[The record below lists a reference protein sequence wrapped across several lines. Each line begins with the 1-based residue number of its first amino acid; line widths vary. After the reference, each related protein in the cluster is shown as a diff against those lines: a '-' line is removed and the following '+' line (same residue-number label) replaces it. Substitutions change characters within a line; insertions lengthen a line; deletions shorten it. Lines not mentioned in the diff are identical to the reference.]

1 MSSTQALIL
10 SLLGLG
16 LIIFAA
22 VSNHLHGSLNI
33 EAKTVGNGQLGHG
46 RWSTKKE
53 EKETYQEIPYEPER
67 WRKGKQL
74 PTNISAATIVGF
86 IQQPTGICA
95 RIDTSYSHTMIWS
108 TTGGF
113 KTTGVLYPNLEF
125 TCACGLSFLCTD
137 TKGDGFRDYAGI
149 AQKYY
154 GYTPY
159 VIDLRNPTRSHGFNL
174 LHLVNKYMDLYAVNG
189 KLECR
194 ARAERYAKITA
205 KTIVKMENF
214 DGGGQN
220 AFFYDA
226 AEGLIAS
233 TILLVSEFC
242 AEGERHIVSVFKVL
256 QELLQVKGPA
266 QTKEEKEKKI
276 KPKNEFQKLIELL
289 PDEHKAKW
297 LASAALLTSDS
308 SLHSVISTA
317 ISRLLSFIDSELE
330 QILCFDSDV
339 DAEQFCKER
348 VAVFIVFPEED
359 VTKYFLVSLF
369 VSQLYNEC
377 LTIASHGDRNRLER
391 QVKFYLDEFGTMPK
405 FDSAEQMFTAG
416 KSRNILLYPMIQSES
431 QLFQKYGKEGGEII
445 LDCCTN
451 VLIGGFSPLSKGA
464 EEVSRALGNQT
475 VQSGSVSHSSN
486 GMMNTSDSMN
496 FQMIQAPLMT
506 AEQIL
511 HMPEG
516 QWILMKTRR
525 YPMLTTMKRYNEWD
539 IKLDAPFRM
548 QENAARRVKY
558 ASEQELFESVTL
570 NYPKKQNRADLPPEP
585 TEEDESGSRT
595 RRQISDDFLN

>member
-1 MSSTQALIL
+1 MSSMIAFIIAMGGLALIVVA
-10 SLLGLG
+10 
-16 LIIFAA
+16 IISST
-22 VSNHLHGSLNI
+22 VHGSLNI
-33 EAKTVGNGQLGHG
+33 KAKTVGDGQYGFA
-46 RWSTKKE
+46 RWATE
-53 EKETYQEIPYEPER
+53 REIEKTYREIPYEPDK
-67 WRKGKQL
+67 WRQGKHL
-74 PTNISAATIVGF
+74 PTDIPSATVLGF
-86 IQQPTGICA
+86 LPHINGLSG
-95 RIDTSYSHTMIWS
+95 RIDISNSHTLI
-108 TTGGF
+108 
-113 KTTGVLYPNLEF
+113 L
-125 TCACGLSFLCTD
+125 
-137 TKGDGFRDYAGI
+137 GDAFRDYAGI

-154 GYTPY
+154 GYTSY
-159 VIDLRNPTRSHGFNL
+159 VIDLRNPTRSDGFNL
-174 LHLVNKYMDLYAVNG
+174 LHLVNKYMDLYKEDR
-189 KLECR
+189 KLAYK

-205 KTIVKMENF
+205 KIIVRMEGF

-242 AEGERHIVSVFKVL
+242 GNGQRHIVSVFKVL
-256 QELLQVKGPA
+256 RELLQVKDPVPKA
-266 QTKEEKEKKI
+266 EKDKKV
-276 KPKNEFQKLIELL
+276 KPKNEFQKLIDLL

-330 QILCFDSDV
+330 QILCFDSAV
-339 DAEQFCKER
+339 DSEQFCKEK

-377 LTIASHGDRNRLER
+377 LTIANQNGKNRLDR

-416 KSRNILLYPMIQSES
+416 KSRNIILYPMIQSLS
-431 QLFQKYGKEGGEII
+431 QMHEKYGREGGDII
-445 LDCCTN
+445 IDCCTN

-464 EEVSRALGNQT
+464 EEVSRALGTQT

-486 GMMNTSDSMN
+486 CLLNTNNSNSV
-496 FQMIQAPLMT
+496 QMIQKPLMT

-516 QWILMKTRR
+516 QWILTKTRN
-525 YPMLTTMKRYNEWD
+525 YPMLTTMKRFTEWG
-539 IKLDAPFRM
+539 IQLNCPFKM
-548 QENAARRVKY
+548 EENAARPVKY
-558 ASEQELFESVTL
+558 ATEKELFKAVLSKYMQPMPTH
-570 NYPKKQNRADLPPEP
+570 EP
-585 TEEDESGSRT
+585 DKPDEFEQPIRT
-595 RRQISDDFLN
+595 RRSISNDLII